1 MYVRVSLVYGIPF
14 IIFIIPLSVR
24 YLYYW
29 GGYARPSKSRELIAA
44 YTMGEHNGG
53 AGGTVEKRGVDLIP
67 LIPANFSGDASR
79 CYF

>member
-44 YTMGEHNGG
+44 YGGAQWG

>member
-44 YTMGEHNGG
+44 YGG
-53 AGGTVEKRGVDLIP
+53 AQWGGGRDSGKKRVDLIP

>member
-44 YTMGEHNGG
+44 YGG
-53 AGGTVEKRGVDLIP
+53 AQWGGREGRWKKEGLI
-67 LIPANFSGDASR
+67 
-79 CYF
+79 